1 MSATTVRSRQH
12 SHGVRSPVQG
22 DTMSGLPSL
31 GHAMLGGAG
40 GGGGG
45 GSGGGGGGGSAAG
58 AGAGPPGASAA
69 AGGGGAGLQGA
80 SGGRP
85 HSGLGGRPHSASS
98 GSASELD
105 VVLRKEARVQPF
117 RRSSSRSALRAPGN
131 CLACLPGNLCEGP
144 RHSLSFDWCF
154 DSTGSECVG
163 LYLWLA
169 KDCCWNTL
177 HTPFPGLSFGVLAM
191 IWGIVF
197 TVDSLRR
204 RRYYDA
210 YLSFGCLLWVCSMF
224 SWMLGEN
231 VALNA
236 REYFSS
242 PQQDEAFYLDGLV
255 VARGIAVVTV
265 AWFALFFAVL
275 LPLDLFRE
283 AGGAMATAAGRPHST
298 SFSASLR
305 RMPQP
310 RLRWFFREFKYYKAS
325 LYLFWALKD
334 TLWAFACPSAYA
346 VIFFLVLA
354 IDLDVIYQ
362 LVRCSGLYIE
372 SVQSIVL
379 LFWVIANGIWAFG
392 EMETEIAL
400 TFHDP
405 AWAAYRAV
413 GALNNDNFEARRAAG
428 YVFGAA
434 ISIVLLFLAHW
445 GWLTVRG
452 VLPTYNHEDEDD
464 DDAHAEV

>member
-1 MSATTVRSRQH
+1 MI
-12 SHGVRSPVQG
+12 
-22 DTMSGLPSL
+22 GLPSL
-31 GHAMLGGAG
+31 MHALGGAG
-40 GGGGG
+40 GGG
-45 GSGGGGGGGSAAG
+45 GGGGGGGSAAG
-58 AGAGPPGASAA
+58 AGAGQPGASAA
-69 AGGGGAGLQGA
+69 AGCGGAGLQGA

-85 HSGLGGRPHSASS
+85 HSASN
-98 GSASELD
+98 GSASEQDD
-105 VVLRKEARVQPF
+105 VALRKEARVQPL
-117 RRSSSRSALRAPGN
+117 RRLSSRSALRAPAG
-131 CLACLPGNLCEGP
+131 CLACLPGNLCERP

-197 TVDSLRR
+197 TVDSFRR
-204 RRYYDA
+204 RRYSDA

-224 SWMLGEN
+224 SWMLGEE

-242 PQQDEAFYLDGLV
+242 PQQVEAFYVDGLV
-255 VARGIAVVTV
+255 VARGIAVATV

-283 AGGAMATAAGRPHST
+283 AGGAMAAAAGRPHST
-298 SFSASLR
+298 SVSASLR

-310 RLRWFFREFKYYKAS
+310 RLRWFFREFKNYKAS

-346 VIFFLVLA
+346 AVFFLVLA

-372 SVQSIVL
+372 SVHSIVL

-392 EMETEIAL
+392 EMETEVAL

-405 AWAAYRAV
+405 AWAGYRMV
-413 GALNNDNFEARRAAG
+413 GALNNNNFEARRAAG
-428 YVFGAA
+428 CVFGAA

-445 GWLTVRG
+445 GWLTMRG
-452 VLPTYNHEDEDD
+452 VLPAYNHEDEED